1 MRRLNCLLFA
11 LLVLASSVAA
21 RQQPQP
27 TPADC
32 GCEAAPLPEVL
43 AVVNGI
49 KITKHDFSPETEER
63 VAGLQAQVVAARRR
77 ELELQ
82 INGLLLEAEAKRL
95 KLSTYQ
101 LLENEVVGKTPE
113 PTAAE
118 VQAFFDENKT
128 RLQGDFATVRG
139 DIVAHLRELRQRE
152 QARKLAERLRA
163 AATVQLLVPEATPPA
178 SAADR
183 TRLFANVNGQ
193 RITSADIED
202 TLAPLIFSVQDQVY
216 AARRQDLELKINDIL
231 LANEAQKRQ
240 LTTRA
245 LLDAE
250 VDAKV
255 LPVTDVQAQAFFNE
269 NKARINGAFAQVK
282 GQIVQYLKEAEA
294 QRLRLAFARRLR
306 QAATIQT
313 FLSPP
318 IAPVFKIS
326 SDNQPMKGSA
336 NAAVTLVVFT
346 DFQSA
351 SCAQTRRVLEQ
362 LITEYGDRL
371 RVVERAFP
379 LSQHKQAVKA
389 AEAAE
394 GARAQGKYW
403 EYTALLYANQSAL
416 EIGQLKE
423 YASRVGLDRAQF
435 DAALDGGAFA
445 EEVRRDIHDGERIGV
460 VGVPTIFV
468 NGRLGSASSYEEL
481 KAAVEAAL
489 KGGAAR

>member
-1 MRRLNCLLFA
+1 MRRLNCLLVV
-11 LLVLASSVAA
+11 LLVLAPFAA
-21 RQQPQP
+21 AQQQPQP

-32 GCEAAPLPEVL
+32 GCESAPLPEVL

-49 KITKHDFSPETEER
+49 KITKHDLNPETEAR
-63 VAGLQAQVVAARRR
+63 VADLQAQVVAARRR

-82 INGLLLEAEAKRL
+82 VNGLLLEAEAKRR

-101 LLENEVVGKTPE
+101 LLENEVVNKTQE
-113 PTAAE
+113 PTEAE
-118 VQAFFDENKT
+118 AQAFFDENKT
-128 RLQGDFATVRG
+128 RLQGDFATVKG

-152 QARKLAERLRA
+152 QARKLAERLRT

-183 TRLFANVNGQ
+183 TRLFASVNGQ

-202 TLAPLIFSVQDQVY
+202 TLAPLIFSVQEQVY
-216 AARRQDLELKINDIL
+216 AARKQDLDLKINDIL

-255 LPVTDVQAQAFFNE
+255 LPVTDAQAQAFFNE
-269 NKARINGAFAQVK
+269 NKARINGEFAQVK
-282 GQIVQYLKEAEA
+282 GQIVQYLKEAET

-306 QAATIQT
+306 QAAALQT

-318 IAPVFKIS
+318 SAPVFKIS
-326 SDNQPMKGSA
+326 IDNQPMKGSA
-336 NAAVTLVVFT
+336 NAAVTVIVFS

-351 SCAQTRRVLEQ
+351 SCVQTRRVLEQ

-379 LSQHKQAVKA
+379 LSQHKNAVKA

-416 EIGQLKE
+416 EIGQLKG

-468 NGRLGSASSYEEL
+468 NGRLSSADSYPEL
-481 KAAVEAAL
+481 KAAIEAAL
-489 KGGAAR
+489 KSGVAR